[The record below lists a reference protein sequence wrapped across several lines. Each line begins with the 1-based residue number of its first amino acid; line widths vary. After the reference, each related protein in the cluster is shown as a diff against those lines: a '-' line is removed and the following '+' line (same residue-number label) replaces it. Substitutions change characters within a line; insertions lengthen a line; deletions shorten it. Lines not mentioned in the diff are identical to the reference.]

1 MAEIMSAAQN
11 LALWRRDWIDQEAA
25 RVFRQ
30 AQERLSSCPPESDL
44 SPSGSEIEEGLPAKT
59 KASGEG

>member
-1 MAEIMSAAQN
+1 MAEIMSYGQQAAW
-11 LALWRRDWIDQEAA
+11 WRKYHMDCIT
-25 RVFRQ
+25 RQ